1 MQFIIKKYQKYFCF
15 PSHGIAATTTTTT
28 TRSKKTFLKGVKERN
43 MKKNWSAQFLEKS
56 LKV

>member
-43 MKKNWSAQFLEKS
+43 MKKN
-56 LKV
+56 